1 MPVDALIDDTS
12 SLFFPFR
19 SSNRLKPQAWVVFS
33 AGISNLALFEA
44 EMSADAWQLMGMAE
58 RGYLPKILAQRSR
71 YNTPK
76 YGIAI
81 GLLVIIAMSVADFSQ
96 LVESKLEVEVGHV
109 YLSFWQMV
117 LMITMYNLI
126 KVSLS
131 LFICSI

>member
-1 MPVDALIDDTS
+1 M
-12 SLFFPFR
+12 
-19 SSNRLKPQAWVVFS
+19 FS

-58 RGYLPKILAQRSR
+58 RGYLPKILAQRSH

-96 LVESKLEVEVGHV
+96 LVESKLEAEVVHV
-109 YLSFWQMV
+109 IFRFCRLGS
-117 LMITMYNLI
+117 
-126 KVSLS
+126 
-131 LFICSI
+131 